1 MRISRILLSILLI
14 LSLTDLAASQTQWIN
29 NITINEFNISWS
41 YTQIFSGFDSIDYK
55 IGIDSGLGNND
66 SFINAWELLKAD
78 KEIRKSLKSSKINEF
93 DIKINNETSGIELI
107 DIDSSLSQ
115 ATIGKISTTDTI
127 INKFNVTYRLK
138 ESIFNDSSIW
148 FLGEPDSPVTLI
160 LPAGIDVKEV
170 TGMNNSS
177 INIVNNTEITGF
189 FKEISQ
195 GRGEITL
202 DIEKNASYVAEE
214 RGIMA
219 NNTSIGKDENITKPF
234 SGSSSK
240 IREWSIIGF
249 GIFVIILIYVF
260 KVRTKK

>member
-1 MRISRILLSILLI
+1 MKISEILLSIFLI
-14 LSLTDLAASQTQWIN
+14 FSITDPATAQTQWIN
-29 NITINEFNISWS
+29 NITINEFNITWS
-41 YTQIFSGFDSIDYK
+41 YIESYSDFNSIGYK
-55 IGIDSGLGNND
+55 INIDSGLGNND
-66 SFINAWELLKAD
+66 SFVNAWELLKAD
-78 KEIRKSLKSSKINEF
+78 KEVRKTFKSSIENEF

-115 ATIGKISTTDTI
+115 ATIGKISNTDTI

-138 ESIFNDSSIW
+138 ESVFNASSIW

-177 INIVNNTEITGF
+177 INTVSHTEITGF
-189 FKEISQ
+189 FKEISN

-202 DIEKNASYVAEE
+202 DIEKNASFVTEKPV
-214 RGIMA
+214 IMA
-219 NNTSIGKDENITKPF
+219 NNTSIEKDENITKPF

-240 IREWSIIGF
+240 ISEWGIIGF
-249 GIFVIILIYVF
+249 GIIVIILIYVF
-260 KVRTKK
+260 KVRKK